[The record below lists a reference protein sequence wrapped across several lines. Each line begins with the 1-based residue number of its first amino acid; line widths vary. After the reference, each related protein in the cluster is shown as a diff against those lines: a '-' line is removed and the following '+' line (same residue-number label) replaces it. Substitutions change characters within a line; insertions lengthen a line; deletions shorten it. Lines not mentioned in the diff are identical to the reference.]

1 MLNAPDVATTA
12 GGPQNHNMFPP
23 VSHRFRAILFDLDGT
38 LVDTAPDLAG
48 ALNYVLTLEGRPAID
63 LAAVRSLVGDGAR
76 ALIERGMAVT
86 GAPATPQQL
95 EQRFAD
101 FIDYYGVHI
110 ADESRAFPTVPEVV
124 AALARGARL
133 AVCTNKPEAL
143 SIRLLDKLD
152 LAVPFGAVVGGDS
165 LPVRKPHPG
174 HILGT
179 LERLGVAAGEAIMVG
194 DSYNDVASARAA
206 GLPVVAVSFGY
217 TTVPPRQLGADRV
230 IDSFAELP
238 AALAAL

>member
-1 MLNAPDVATTA
+1 
-12 GGPQNHNMFPP
+12 MFPP

-76 ALIERGMAVT
+76 ALIEKGMAVT
-86 GAPATPQQL
+86 GVPATPQQL
-95 EQRFAD
+95 DRRFAD

-110 ADESRAFPTVPEVV
+110 ADESRAFPDVAETV

-152 LAVPFGAVVGGDS
+152 LAAPFGAVVGGDS
-165 LPVRKPHPG
+165 LAVRKPHPG
-174 HILGT
+174 HVLGT
-179 LERLGVAAGEAIMVG
+179 LERLGIAAADAIMIG
-194 DSYNDVASARAA
+194 DSHNDVASARAA
-206 GLPVVAVSFGY
+206 GIPAIVVSFGY
-217 TTVPPRQLGADRV
+217 TAVPPHELGADRV